1 MNLSSDRIQGK
12 VCVVTGSAKSIGLG
26 IAAKYAQSGAK
37 TILIDIDPMVLNSA
51 KELADK
57 GLCAKGYVC
66 DITDRAEVLKL
77 FAYIAN
83 EFGPIF
89 CLVNNAG
96 AVDQRP
102 FEENTEE
109 IFNRIFRINV
119 NGTAWCIQGAL
130 PSMKAAGE
138 GGKII
143 NFSSKSGKTGSALMT
158 PYSAAKGAIIA
169 LTQSL
174 AYELAEYKIN
184 VNCVCPGI
192 TDLTGVWANVS
203 EGYTKN
209 LNMPREAVVEKFSAK
224 VPLKTLATIDDIVEY
239 VFFMTVSGDYCT
251 GQALNISGGREMH

>member
-1 MNLSSDRIQGK
+1 
-12 VCVVTGSAKSIGLG
+12 
-26 IAAKYAQSGAK
+26 
-37 TILIDIDPMVLNSA
+37 
-51 KELADK
+51 
-57 GLCAKGYVC
+57 
-66 DITDRAEVLKL
+66 
-77 FAYIAN
+77 
-83 EFGPIF
+83 
-89 CLVNNAG
+89 
-96 AVDQRP
+96 
-102 FEENTEE
+102 
-109 IFNRIFRINV
+109 
-119 NGTAWCIQGAL
+119 
-130 PSMKAAGE
+130 
-138 GGKII
+138 
-143 NFSSKSGKTGSALMT
+143 MT